1 LIKRTGAPF
10 YTSTLCSG
18 VKLLE
23 FPHPTALAFNL
34 AYFLEEE
41 PDLEDEEEEDDPW
54 DDEL

>member
-1 LIKRTGAPF
+1 LIKRASAPF
-10 YTSTLCSG
+10 YTNTHSSG

-23 FPHPTALAFNL
+23 FPHPSALAFNL

-41 PDLEDEEEEDDPW
+41 PDLEDEEEDDPW